1 MDTLSDKKIT
11 RLVATQGKTRVYE
24 LEDGNW
30 LTAHGGTVAWRNN
43 NPGNLKFEFKDSADS
58 SVHSHRSKEKALES
72 AQSHYDGVVDLD
84 QWGNAVFESYEAGR
98 SAQKKLLLG
107 DNMADKTVD
116 DLVKAYS
123 KADYSG
129 KTHYAHQASVIYA
142 TAEAEGQDLHGKKVK
157 DMTTAEL
164 DALADGVAKAESWKA
179 GTTKVTPPLTD
190 AELKEALRNQKPVAV
205 HLYRQGDRGEAVGRF
220 QQELATLGYTAA
232 DGQAIKPD
240 RDFGHR
246 TKEAVMSFQKAH
258 ALTPDGV
265 IGKDTAAA
273 LKQAV
278 LQKSALTALT
288 LDNSQHPGHPLFQQ
302 ALTGIGQLDQ
312 AQGRATDFRS
322 YNLSGALAVA
332 ARKEGLERIDQ
343 VLLSKDASRAIA
355 VQGDMHSPLR
365 RFADVD
371 VVSGISTPLAQSST
385 DWSLFQAPE
394 KQNVQAP
401 TPLMQSAD
409 VQVTQPSMQR

>member
-11 RLVATQGKTRVYE
+11 RLVATQGTTRVYE
-24 LEDGNW
+24 LEDGHW
-30 LTAHGGTVAWRNN
+30 LAAHGGTVAWRNN
-43 NPGNLKFEFKDSADS
+43 NPGNLKFEFKGSADS

-179 GTTKVTPPLTD
+179 GTTKVTSPLTD

-205 HLYRQGDRGEAVGRF
+205 HLYRQGDHGEAVGRF

-273 LKQAV
+273 LAQAV

-288 LDNSQHPGHPLFQQ
+288 LDNSQHPGHPMFQQ
-302 ALTGIGQLDQ
+302 ALAGVGQLDQ

-322 YNLSGALAVA
+322 YNLSGALALA

-385 DWSLFQAPE
+385 DWSQFQAPGT
-394 KQNVQAP
+394 QNVQAL

-409 VQVTQPSMQR
+409 VQVAQPSIQR